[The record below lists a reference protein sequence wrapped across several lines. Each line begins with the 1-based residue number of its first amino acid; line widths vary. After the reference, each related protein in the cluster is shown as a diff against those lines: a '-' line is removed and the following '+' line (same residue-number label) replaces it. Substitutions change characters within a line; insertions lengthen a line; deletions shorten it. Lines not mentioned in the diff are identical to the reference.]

1 MALAETGNEGALNS
15 TTAVDVV
22 PSPASAHTLTVR
34 KITVHNR
41 DTVAATVIVQ
51 KVKGA
56 NTYRL
61 AKVTLDPD
69 ATLDYE
75 CIIVLDATD
84 EKVQCVL
91 AAVITTNQ
99 PHFDAAYADRS

>member
-1 MALAETGNEGALNS
+1 MALAEIGNEGALNS

-22 PSPASAHTLTVR
+22 PSPGSGHTFIVR
-34 KITVHNR
+34 KVTVHNR
-41 DTVAATVIVQ
+41 DTVAASAIIQ

-75 CIIVLDATD
+75 CVIVLDATD
-84 EKVQCVL
+84 EKVQAVL
-91 AAVITTNQ
+91 AGAVTTNQ
-99 PHFDAAYADRS
+99 PHYDAAYADRS